1 MVSSVQVRRLGS
13 VLLVL
18 SWLGCQTLPREA
30 PPDRSQVKVE
40 LVFVEGAGHPIGACL
55 KEYGQNLVDGPDGV
69 LFYDRDRDPR
79 IRVTPP
85 RGPHAEPVHV
95 HLLHRVGGE
104 LMDYVLGQGENGL
117 IDLDLRRFDL
127 PEKLVV
133 STAGWRAREKES
145 GVHEI
150 GGGQAKRPS
159 AAPLPPYS
167 MSFQLVPWDQAEVV
181 GFLQNFRRDIQTEL
195 GTLWFFVQAF
205 NRGDMMLTWLD
216 RTRSL
221 DVLIKED
228 PYVYVRPGD
237 GYVPPR
243 LVVDVLEGRAGGKLV
258 QRSGTWF
265 IPDTVGRAG
274 KTTKPDEQ
282 PFVLRTPRRELIA
295 FGPPPRLD
303 FSLPEDPPATTARL
317 TARFRGLRGTDALR
331 LVLAAQV
338 PTTRDPENFS
348 VRLQSKEITQKTQ
361 TESFLVDLS
370 DFDRFPVTTAVSH
383 RFTQPWVLQGGRY
396 NPQPPIAVANVSL
409 RGPGDLPKLHAKIAA
424 PRYASHYDWISF
436 WGSDRGRKDRS
447 SLADLYWGGPF
458 GGGPP
463 NGPSPNLA
471 PPPPGPVGPPPGGLP
486 PPGPGTPPSG
496 QNPAAGPGGGGFGG
510 GGGPGG
516 GGGGGQNQN
525 GDITLNLF
533 CPPKPQGCGH
543 DPANCK
549 CNPHMWTMQ
558 DVMGIIT
565 PAFPGACDF
574 AWAGLH
580 GAHAPCHQKTP
591 IGNVRVS
598 FWGQGFHLIQKWY
611 SVAVVFGPCVAKL
624 FPPPPPPAQLKPKP
638 GPGVPGDD
646 KPPGGQGGQ
655 GSALNS
661 GMLPTG
667 SLILTEPLTGEGTP
681 PGGQLTTGTLPYSAM
696 SYNDPNLIVR
706 ATDVASALGSWTG
719 STNWLDTG
727 ALLMD
732 DAILIRILN
741 AANSWQ
747 EAYWQRPDRVTAPF
761 FGLDENAVPITPH
774 HPANGSPST
783 VPSTTT
789 PPPTTPPPP
798 TSTAPTRT

>member
-30 PPDRSQVKVE
+30 PADRSQVKVE

-55 KEYGQNLVDGPDGV
+55 KEYGQNLVDWPDGV

-104 LMDYVLGQGENGL
+104 LMDYVLSQGENGL
-117 IDLDLRRFDL
+117 IDLDLRRFDQ
-127 PEKLVV
+127 PEKLVI

-150 GGGQAKRPS
+150 GSGQAKRPP

-167 MSFQLVPWDQAEVV
+167 ISFRLLPWDQAEVV
-181 GFLQNFRRDIQTEL
+181 GSLQNFRRDIQTEL

-228 PYVYVRPGD
+228 PYIYVRPGD

-243 LVVDVLEGRAGGKLV
+243 LVVDVLEGRSGGKLV

-265 IPDTVGRAG
+265 IPDTVVDHRPG
-274 KTTKPDEQ
+274 KTNPKADEQ

-295 FGPPPRLD
+295 FGPPPRVD

-317 TARFRGLRGTDALR
+317 TARFAGLRRTDALR

-348 VRLQSKEITQKTQ
+348 VRLQSKEIIHETQ

-383 RFTQPWVLQGGRY
+383 RFTQPWVVQGGRY

-409 RGPGDLPKLHAKIAA
+409 RGGELPKLHAKIAA

-436 WGSDRGRKDRS
+436 WGSDRAGKDRT
-447 SLADLYWGGPF
+447 SLADLYWSGPF

-486 PPGPGTPPSG
+486 PGPGTPPAG
-496 QNPAAGPGGGGFGG
+496 QNPAAGQGGGGFGGG

-516 GGGGGQNQN
+516 GGGGGN

-533 CPPKPQGCGH
+533 CSPKPQGCGH

-549 CNPHMWTMQ
+549 CNPHLWTMQ
-558 DVMGIIT
+558 DVMGIIV

-580 GAHAPCHQKTP
+580 GAHVPCHQKTP

-611 SVAVVFGPCVAKL
+611 SVSVVFGPCVGKKG
-624 FPPPPPPAQLKPKP
+624 PPPVGGGGGGLGKPEVGQPKP
-638 GPGVPGDD
+638 ENGAG
-646 KPPGGQGGQ
+646 
-655 GSALNS
+655 
-661 GMLPTG
+661 G
-667 SLILTEPLTGEGTP
+667 SLAVTLPGQLTLTEPLTGDGTP
-681 PGGQLTTGTLPYSAM
+681 PTAGLTSWTGTSSATP
-696 SYNDPNLIVR
+696 YNDPNLILR

-719 STNWLDTG
+719 ATNWVDTG
-727 ALLMD
+727 ALHLD
-732 DAILIRILN
+732 DATLYGILN
-741 AANSWQ
+741 AANTWQ
-747 EAYWQRPDRVTAPF
+747 NAYWQRGDRVMAPF
-761 FGLDENAVPITPH
+761 FGLDANAVPLSPH

-789 PPPTTPPPP
+789 TTPPPPP
-798 TSTAPTRT
+798 TSTKPTRT